1 MTKAKDESYFTL
13 DKYECYWEDAYMEI
27 DWKNIDEAKLD
38 TPQIACTEGFLIK
51 KTKDYHTFVMTISK
65 KEVGEQMIIPTKSIK
80 KMIKL
85 GRKTF
90 YKKDFDYKR
99 YLEKQNSILTHQNI
113 VYCKRYVEHKMK
125 IFKLENKVL
134 ELENK

>member
-1 MTKAKDESYFTL
+1 MGLKNKGEIYFTL
-13 DKYECYWEDAYMEI
+13 DKYECYWEDAFMLFGIFYI
-27 DWKNIDEAKLD
+27 QNLFYK

-90 YKKDFDYKR
+90 YKKDFDYKK
-99 YLEKQNSILTHQNI
+99 YQKA
-113 VYCKRYVEHKMK
+113 
-125 IFKLENKVL
+125 
-134 ELENK
+134 